1 MKKKK
6 IKSWQRRPY
15 ALYIITALVLLF
27 LLLPIIIIVPMSFTS
42 GTLLHFPP
50 EGFSFRWYEKFFQDK
65 QWIDSALV
73 SIRAAF
79 GTMIVSVLL
88 GTVASVGLAK
98 KIMGKSKW
106 VKVVLQIPMMIPAVI
121 VAVSMYLVFGK
132 YKILGKMWVIILAH
146 SCLAIPYV
154 VTLTTAALQGLDA
167 SQYDAARVLGA
178 NHFQATVKVVLP
190 LIKTA
195 IFSSCLFAFITSFD
209 ESVLV
214 LFITKTKTLTLP
226 RMMYADLKYGISPAL
241 ASVSTLLICTTL
253 TFFLLS
259 KVIASMSPDAKAAR
273 KQAKIEKELFKL
285 EIKKREQE
293 AAIAEQAKN

>member
-1 MKKKK
+1 MKK
-6 IKSWQRRPY
+6 IKSWQKRPVL
-15 ALYIITALVLLF
+15 LYIITVLVLLF
-27 LLLPIIIIVPMSFTS
+27 LLLPILIVVPMSFTS
-42 GTLLHFPP
+42 GTLLRFPP
-50 EGFSFRWYEKFFQDK
+50 EGFSLRWYEKFFQDR
-65 QWIDSALV
+65 QWIGSAIV
-73 SIRAAF
+73 SIKAAF

-88 GTVASVGLAK
+88 GTLASVGIAK
-98 KIMGKSKW
+98 KIMVKSKW
-106 VKVVLQIPMMIPAVI
+106 VKIVLQIPMIIPAVI
-121 VAVSMYLVFGK
+121 VAVSMYLVFGR
-132 YKILGKMWVIILAH
+132 YKVLGKMWVIILAH
-146 SCLAIPYV
+146 SCLAIPFV
-154 VTLTTAALQGLDA
+154 VTLMTSALQGLDA

-195 IFSSCLFAFITSFD
+195 IFSSCLFAFIISFD

-259 KVIASMSPDAKAAR
+259 KLIASMSPDAKAKR
-273 KQAKIEKELFKL
+273 MQAKLEKELFKL
-285 EIKKREQE
+285 EIKRRKQE
-293 AAIAEQAKN
+293 LAKAEQAQS